1 MAPAQHRTSVVA
13 VLGALFLA
21 LLLAALDQTIV
32 STALPT
38 IVGELGGLTHLSW
51 VVTAYLLTSTVAGPF
66 YGKLGDIYGRKIILQ
81 SAIVIFLV
89 GSALCGLAQN
99 MIGLIAFRALQ
110 GIGGGGLIVT
120 IIAVIGD
127 LIPPR
132 ERGRYQ
138 GLFGAAFGLATI
150 LGPLLGGFFVDQLTW
165 RWIFYINLPTGLLA
179 LFVIAVALPPPSTRR
194 RHEIDYRGGA
204 LLTIAL
210 TATIVFTSLGGIS
223 FAWTSP
229 VTLTL
234 IAVSVISAAFF
245 VAVERHA
252 REPLLPMTLFRNRNF
267 VVASSVGLILGLALF
282 GSVTFLPI
290 YLQVAKGVSPS
301 ASGLMLMPM
310 MFGMLITSIL
320 SGRIISRWGRYKL
333 FPVTGTAIMTFGLFM
348 LSRLSLDSHQWQTS
362 LDALWLGLGM
372 GMVMQVLILAV
383 QNSIEYEYL
392 GVATSGTM
400 LFRSVGGALGVAL
413 FGAIFAG
420 GLRARLGPEG
430 LDFLTNAVPAAVRG
444 LPPVM
449 QQEYIDAVMAAL
461 RPVFVAATC
470 IAALGFVLTI
480 FLQEIELRDTAPA
493 EGLAESFAMPRD
505 ATSLEELERIIT
517 VLIARENRWRVYADF
532 ARQGGIDLPPPELWM
547 LARLGERERVTLLSL
562 SRELKVPETALA
574 QPLNA
579 LCARGLAEQRPS
591 SEFILTDAGAAMRE
605 RMLAA
610 RRRNLADLLARWQP
624 EQHPDVLTLIDRLA
638 RALSTD
644 LPAPRQRETG
654 NRNFTKLYLRDTS
667 EQKPAPN
674 LLAWA
679 HLASTA

>member
-1 MAPAQHRTSVVA
+1 MAPAQHGTSVVT

-32 STALPT
+32 ATALPT

-165 RWIFYINLPTGLLA
+165 RWIFYINLPTGLVA

-229 VTLTL
+229 VTLSL

-245 VAVERHA
+245 VAVERNA

-362 LDALWLGLGM
+362 RGH
-372 GMVMQVLILAV
+372 
-383 QNSIEYEYL
+383 
-392 GVATSGTM
+392 
-400 LFRSVGGALGVAL
+400 VGY
-413 FGAIFAG
+413 
-420 GLRARLGPEG
+420 
-430 LDFLTNAVPAAVRG
+430 DAVPVG
-444 LPPVM
+444 
-449 QQEYIDAVMAAL
+449 
-461 RPVFVAATC
+461 
-470 IAALGFVLTI
+470 
-480 FLQEIELRDTAPA
+480 
-493 EGLAESFAMPRD
+493 
-505 ATSLEELERIIT
+505 
-517 VLIARENRWRVYADF
+517 WR
-532 ARQGGIDLPPPELWM
+532 
-547 LARLGERERVTLLSL
+547 
-562 SRELKVPETALA
+562 
-574 QPLNA
+574 
-579 LCARGLAEQRPS
+579 CARGCVVRRDFRGRIARQARP
-591 SEFILTDAGAAMRE
+591 
-605 RMLAA
+605 
-610 RRRNLADLLARWQP
+610 
-624 EQHPDVLTLIDRLA
+624 
-638 RALSTD
+638 
-644 LPAPRQRETG
+644 
-654 NRNFTKLYLRDTS
+654 
-667 EQKPAPN
+667 
-674 LLAWA
+674 
-679 HLASTA
+679 

>member
-1 MAPAQHRTSVVA
+1 MAPAQHRTSVVT

-66 YGKLGDIYGRKIILQ
+66 YGKLGDVYGRKIILQ

-99 MIGLIAFRALQ
+99 MSELIAFRALQ

-150 LGPLLGGFFVDQLTW
+150 LGPLLGGFFVDHLTW

-234 IAVSVISAAFF
+234 IGVSVISAAFF
-245 VAVERHA
+245 VAVEWHA

-267 VVASSVGLILGLALF
+267 VVASSVGLIVGLSLF
-282 GSVTFLPI
+282 GAVTFLPI

-392 GVATSGTM
+392 GVATSGAM

-532 ARQGGIDLPPPELWM
+532 AHQGGIDLPPPELWM
-547 LARLGERERVTLLSL
+547 LARLGERERVTLSSL
-562 SRELKVPETALA
+562 SAELKVPETALA
-574 QPLNA
+574 QPLHA
-579 LCARGLAEQRPS
+579 LCVRGLAEERPS

-624 EQHPDVLTLIDRLA
+624 EQHPDVLALIDRLA

-644 LPAPRQRETG
+644 LPAPQAT
-654 NRNFTKLYLRDTS
+654 
-667 EQKPAPN
+667 
-674 LLAWA
+674 
-679 HLASTA
+679 

>member
-229 VTLTL
+229 VTLSL

-245 VAVERHA
+245 VAVERNA

-547 LARLGERERVTLLSL
+547 LARLGERERVTLSSL
-562 SRELKVPETALA
+562 SAELKVPETALA
-574 QPLNA
+574 QPLHA

-591 SEFILTDAGAAMRE
+591 SKFILTDAGAAMRE
-605 RMLAA
+605 RMLAT

-624 EQHPDVLTLIDRLA
+624 EQHPDVLALIERLA

-644 LPAPRQRETG
+644 LPAPQAT
-654 NRNFTKLYLRDTS
+654 
-667 EQKPAPN
+667 
-674 LLAWA
+674 
-679 HLASTA
+679 